1 MVRSVSVLAIAFLL
15 GSSWPA
21 LASEDQIE
29 SRKAL
34 MRANG
39 AAAKVSGE
47 MMRGNI
53 PFDPAVANLALRAFN
68 ATATNYGDY
77 FPEGSNVGDT
87 GALDTIWT
95 DRAGFDAALAK
106 FKSDVD
112 NAIASKPGDI
122 DAFKASI
129 GPVFGNCKGCH
140 EKYKKPE

>member
-1 MVRSVSVLAIAFLL
+1 MMRSVPVFAIALFL
-15 GSSWPA
+15 GSSWSV
-21 LASEDQIE
+21 LASEDPVE

-39 AAAKVSGE
+39 AATQVSGGIL
-47 MMRGNI
+47 RGNI
-53 PFDPAVANLALRAFN
+53 PFDPAVANLALRAFD

-77 FPEGSNVGDT
+77 FPEGSNTGDT

-106 FKSDVD
+106 FKTDVS

-122 DAFKASI
+122 DAFKAAM